1 MKKDKAG
8 KIFFSDDQR
17 FADVFNGL
25 VFGGRQ
31 IVQPQDLKDVDS
43 EIGNVRTEPI
53 VRLDHS
59 GSTKRR
65 DLVRKT
71 AFGVNFAILG
81 LENQEEMDYGLPL
94 RNMSYE
100 CGEYER
106 QAAAIRRAVRK
117 QEKKDET
124 RRLPGEYLY
133 GFRKDSRLQPAITLI
148 LYYGERWDGPR
159 NLYDM
164 LDFRDIPGEM
174 KQYIHNY
181 SMNLIEVRHLE
192 DLTMFHTDVQQV
204 FAFLRYAKD
213 KKKLRQLV
221 ETDDYYRHMD
231 VDAYEMITQYAKIS
245 GVDKEHFMTEGGMN
259 MCEAIEE
266 MIEDGRIEGRAEG
279 RLEGR
284 AEGRA
289 ESILELLQ
297 ELGEIPEQTR
307 EQILRETDRE
317 KLRRWLKAAAK
328 AGSVEE
334 FCENAGI

>member
-1 MKKDKAG
+1 MSGRRRQFKE
-8 KIFFSDDQR
+8 R
-17 FADVFNGL
+17 FES
-25 VFGGRQ
+25 R
-31 IVQPQDLKDVDS
+31 
-43 EIGNVRTEPI
+43 
-53 VRLDHS
+53 
-59 GSTKRR
+59 KRR
-65 DLVRKT
+65 MRPED
-71 AFGVNFAILG
+71 
-81 LENQEEMDYGLPL
+81 
-94 RNMSYE
+94 
-100 CGEYER
+100 C
-106 QAAAIRRAVRK
+106 
-117 QEKKDET
+117 
-124 RRLPGEYLY
+124 PGEYLY

-148 LYYGERWDGPR
+148 LYYGERWNGPR

-266 MIEDGRIEGRAEG
+266 MIEDGRIEGRAEAVWRVAPRVVPRAYWSFFRNWG
-279 RLEGR
+279 RSRSRRENRFCGR
-284 AEGRA
+284 
-289 ESILELLQ
+289 
-297 ELGEIPEQTR
+297 PT
-307 EQILRETDRE
+307 
-317 KLRRWLKAAAK
+317 AK
-328 AGSVEE
+328 SCADG
-334 FCENAGI
+334 

>member
-8 KIFFSDDQR
+8 KIFFSDDRR
-17 FADVFNGL
+17 FADVF
-25 VFGGRQ
+25 
-31 IVQPQDLKDVDS
+31 
-43 EIGNVRTEPI
+43 GNVRTEPI
-53 VRLDHS
+53 VRPDHS

-174 KQYIHNY
+174 KRYIHNY

-279 RLEGR
+279 R
-284 AEGRA
+284 A

>member
-1 MKKDKAG
+1 
-8 KIFFSDDQR
+8 
-17 FADVFNGL
+17 
-25 VFGGRQ
+25 
-31 IVQPQDLKDVDS
+31 
-43 EIGNVRTEPI
+43 E
-53 VRLDHS
+53 
-59 GSTKRR
+59 

-71 AFGVNFAILG
+71 AFGVNFGILG

-174 KQYIHNY
+174 KRYIHNY

-213 KKKLRQLV
+213 KKK
-221 ETDDYYRHMD
+221 
-231 VDAYEMITQYAKIS
+231 
-245 GVDKEHFMTEGGMN
+245 
-259 MCEAIEE
+259 
-266 MIEDGRIEGRAEG
+266 
-279 RLEGR
+279 
-284 AEGRA
+284 
-289 ESILELLQ
+289 
-297 ELGEIPEQTR
+297 
-307 EQILRETDRE
+307 
-317 KLRRWLKAAAK
+317 
-328 AGSVEE
+328 
-334 FCENAGI
+334 

>member
-1 MKKDKAG
+1 
-8 KIFFSDDQR
+8 
-17 FADVFNGL
+17 
-25 VFGGRQ
+25 
-31 IVQPQDLKDVDS
+31 
-43 EIGNVRTEPI
+43 
-53 VRLDHS
+53 
-59 GSTKRR
+59 
-65 DLVRKT
+65 
-71 AFGVNFAILG
+71 
-81 LENQEEMDYGLPL
+81 
-94 RNMSYE
+94 
-100 CGEYER
+100 
-106 QAAAIRRAVRK
+106 
-117 QEKKDET
+117 
-124 RRLPGEYLY
+124 
-133 GFRKDSRLQPAITLI
+133 
-148 LYYGERWDGPR
+148 
-159 NLYDM
+159 
-164 LDFRDIPGEM
+164 
-174 KQYIHNY
+174 
-181 SMNLIEVRHLE
+181 
-192 DLTMFHTDVQQV
+192 MFHTDVQQV

-245 GVDKEHFMTEGGMN
+245 GVDKEHFMTERGMN

-266 MIEDGRIEGRAEG
+266 MIEDGRI
-279 RLEGR
+279 EGR